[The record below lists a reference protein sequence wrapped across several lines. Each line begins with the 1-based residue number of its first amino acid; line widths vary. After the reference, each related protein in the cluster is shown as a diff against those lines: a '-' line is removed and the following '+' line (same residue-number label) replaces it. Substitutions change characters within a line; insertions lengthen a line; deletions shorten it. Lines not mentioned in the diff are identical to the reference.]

1 MAIRQLRY
9 DGDEILKKISKPVEQ
24 INDKIKELA
33 NDMLETMYKDDGIG
47 LAACQVGMLKR
58 IITYDVDYIKENGK
72 KNPHILINPKI
83 ISLSKKMIT
92 TEEGCLSFPNIF
104 GSVDRHQKVVIEAL
118 DLNGKKIR
126 ISAKDIEA
134 VVIQHEY
141 DHLDGIV
148 FLDKAYDVYKYDPS
162 LEQEKTDEQ
171 ENKKSKK
178 KNKKNKHSKI

>member
-9 DGDEILKKISKPVEQ
+9 DGDEILKKVSKPVEE
-24 INDKIKELA
+24 INDKIKDLA

-58 IITYDVDYIKENGK
+58 IITYDVDYVKENGK
-72 KNPHILINPKI
+72 KNPHVLINPEIK
-83 ISLSKKMIT
+83 SLSKKMIT

-104 GSVDRHQKVVIEAL
+104 GSVDRHQKVVVEAL
-118 DLNGKKIR
+118 DLDGKKIR

-141 DHLDGIV
+141 DHLEGIV

-162 LEQEKTDEQ
+162 IEQKVE
-171 ENKKSKK
+171 ENENKKSKKSKK
-178 KNKKNKHSKI
+178 KNK